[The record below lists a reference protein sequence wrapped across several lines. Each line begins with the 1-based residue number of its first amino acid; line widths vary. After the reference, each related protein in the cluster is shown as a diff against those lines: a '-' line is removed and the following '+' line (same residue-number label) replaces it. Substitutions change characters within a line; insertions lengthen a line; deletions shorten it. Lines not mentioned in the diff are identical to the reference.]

1 VFNAGPIVKKKLWFV
16 FVYSVGEQGKVVE
29 ELKRADSV
37 IVTYACDDTMSF
49 ERVSTHWL
57 PQLQKLEV
65 GDWVCLFCCHFQY
78 GRKIM

>member
-1 VFNAGPIVKKKLWFV
+1 MNCGCYFFLN
-16 FVYSVGEQGKVVE
+16 YSVGQQDKLIE

-37 IVTYACDDTMSF
+37 IVTYACDDIVSF

-65 GDWVCLFCCHFQY
+65 GDWLIGFHSFAAIFNMENY
-78 GRKIM
+78 SRK